1 MPGYSDVWEILLGV
15 CMNNRSKIRVIPIAL
30 LCFAAGSALAAPPGP
45 PPFGAEQNI
54 ERLTILLDL
63 DEGQKE
69 AVQKVLE
76 DEQTEMKALFEANKT
91 SETRPTREEMRA
103 QHEERRKEL
112 QEKMQGILSDTQM
125 KKYEALT
132 ERPEM

>member
-1 MPGYSDVWEILLGV
+1 M
-15 CMNNRSKIRVIPIAL
+15 
-30 LCFAAGSALAAPPGP
+30 
-45 PPFGAEQNI
+45 
-54 ERLTILLDL
+54 

-76 DEQTEMKALFEANKT
+76 EQQAQMKTLFESNKT

-125 KKYEALT
+125 KKFEALT
-132 ERPEM
+132 ERPGM